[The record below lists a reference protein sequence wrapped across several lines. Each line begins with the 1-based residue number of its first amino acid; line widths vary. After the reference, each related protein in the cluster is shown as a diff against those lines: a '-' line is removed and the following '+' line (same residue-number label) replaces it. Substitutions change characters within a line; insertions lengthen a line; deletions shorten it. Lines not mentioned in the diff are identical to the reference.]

1 MDAEARQLEEAI
13 QLSLTESSRRAS
25 RPANSVTSE
34 YESGFTTRTNSTRSA
49 VSGVSGLDLR
59 GEWDAESTIAPAS
72 TNMTPE
78 ELADEKALQEAIME
92 SIREAEREQ
101 DRILSPRSRA
111 YEAETAR
118 YEAPLSFVKPTPA
131 APVDRQ
137 YPYNLDSNVRRLTSP
152 EKSRPV
158 RGESAYLQSHHSQD
172 YERSSS
178 THRRQEHVSPRH
190 SNNDDDDNFEY
201 YPEARRTSTHHES
214 QYTGYDVHTSPRD
227 LPVEETRGRT
237 LHRRTASGRD
247 FYDREEHHQGP
258 RRTSSGRDFNPDSP
272 RQLKGR
278 TASGRD
284 FVEHDVRGRTVRKT
298 PSGRDFMDSDYH
310 PYDPRR
316 NIGTSP
322 EVAAAVR
329 ALVSEKSITEQRS
342 TSASRARAY
351 IRTDYEDSDYSREYP
366 EGRPLARR
374 PSLSPSHGR
383 VASSHQTTAQT
394 THHISSQMSSS
405 GISAAEAAESRYTR
419 TSPDFSKFANTRQG
433 RIYDSPQ
440 TSEDDLSSH
449 EEIPAHK
456 LPLPARPV
464 LPPPPVFRQA
474 PPVFGHATLRAP
486 TPPPPL
492 QRMVSG
498 TKHIQ

>member
-13 QLSLTESSRRAS
+13 QLSLTESSRRVA
-25 RPANSVTSE
+25 RPTNVSVTSE
-34 YESGFTTRTNSTRSA
+34 YHSGFTTRTNSTRSA
-49 VSGVSGLDLR
+49 ASGVSGIDLR
-59 GEWDAESTIAPAS
+59 SDWDAESTIAPAS

-101 DRILSPRSRA
+101 DRILSPRSSQTFL
-111 YEAETAR
+111 AESTR
-118 YEAPLSFVKPTPA
+118 YEAPRSFVKPTPA
-131 APVDRQ
+131 PPVDRQ

-152 EKSRPV
+152 QKTRPV
-158 RGESAYLQSHHSQD
+158 RADSAYQQGHHS
-172 YERSSS
+172 YSERSSS
-178 THRRQEHVSPRH
+178 AHRRQEPVSPRY
-190 SNNDDDDNFEY
+190 SNNDDEFEY
-201 YPEARRTSTHHES
+201 YPEARRTSHGSSHAQSRSSHHES
-214 QYTGYDVHTSPRD
+214 QQYAGYDVHTSPRNM
-227 LPVEETRGRT
+227 PEEETRGRT

-247 FYDREEHHQGP
+247 FYEKEGP
-258 RRTSSGRDFNPDSP
+258 RRTASGRDLLNVDSP

-284 FVEHDVRGRTVRKT
+284 FVEHEVRGRMVRKT
-298 PSGRDFMDSDYH
+298 PSGRDFLDSDYH

-342 TSASRARAY
+342 TSASRERAI
-351 IRTDYEDSDYSREYP
+351 IRTDYEDSDYSREYS
-366 EGRPLARR
+366 EGRVPARR
-374 PSLSPSHGR
+374 PSASPPHAR
-383 VASSHQTTAQT
+383 VTVS
-394 THHISSQMSSS
+394 HHISSQMSSS

-419 TSPDFSKFANTRQG
+419 TSPEFSKFAPARQS

-440 TSEDDLSSH
+440 TSDDELSSH
-449 EEIPAHK
+449 EEIPLEK

-464 LPPPPVFRQA
+464 LPPPPVFRA
-474 PPVFGHATLRAP
+474 PPPVFGHATLRAP

-492 QRMVSG
+492 ERMVSG